1 MKTAYICHPIVSSTG
16 KYFGVVNR
24 EELKKIPELCVI
36 FKKYSKYLDLKKL
49 FYFNLDKNNLGTI
62 KFINDIESDHYH

>member
-36 FKKYSKYLDLKKL
+36 FKKYSKYLD
-49 FYFNLDKNNLGTI
+49 
-62 KFINDIESDHYH
+62 